1 LISTFGED
9 EEGEIYLSHR
19 SSNNGAVYRIVLDCY
34 TYPLDC
40 DDDGDGY
47 TENEGDCDDTNPD
60 LNPYTIWYQDNDGD
74 GFGNSSVYL
83 QQCTQPGGP
92 ISYVLNKLDYNDSD
106 SNTGPPTKIDEVTPL
121 YHLTLQEAYDAA
133 DDGDTIQCIDV
144 TFTENLFI
152 DIDKSITIKGG
163 YDGVYSIQTGN
174 TTLNGDIDI
183 TNGTLTIENFI
194 LQ

>member
-1 LISTFGED
+1 M
-9 EEGEIYLSHR
+9 
-19 SSNNGAVYRIVLDCY
+19 
-34 TYPLDC
+34 
-40 DDDGDGY
+40 
-47 TENEGDCDDTNPD
+47 
-60 LNPYTIWYQDNDGD
+60 
-74 GFGNSSVYL
+74 
-83 QQCTQPGGP
+83 
-92 ISYVLNKLDYNDSD
+92 YN
-106 SNTGPPTKIDEVTPL
+106 
-121 YHLTLQEAYDAA
+121 LTLQEAYDAA

-183 TNGTLTIENFI
+183 TNGTLTIGSFI